1 MVTPDRMLIMSNKQS
16 ITVDLTQDQ
25 LDHLDKMIE
34 KFGLPDRGKAIRCL
48 INFTRDTPDQED
60 RVFGEVRC
68 LDC

>member
-1 MVTPDRMLIMSNKQS
+1 MVPPDTMPNMSNKQS

-25 LDHLDKMIE
+25 LDYLDKMIE
-34 KFGLPDRGKAIRCL
+34 KYGLPDRGKAIRCVV
-48 INFTRDTPDQED
+48 NFPRDTPAEED